1 MKRRAFLRASIS
13 ALAAPLAAEA
23 QQAGKVARI
32 GYLSTGTET
41 GNAALRKAFIEG
53 LREHGMVEGKDILIE
68 SRWEGAGKA
77 TLDALAAELVR
88 LPLDLILA
96 TDTPSCLAVKRTGTA
111 LPVVFATVSEP
122 VVIGLV
128 ASLARP
134 GGNFTGLTTINRELM
149 AKRLELLKSAIPGLT
164 HVGYLANPG
173 YAVHQTQLTEMG
185 PAAHGL
191 GLTLHI
197 NEVRTPSEFEGAFAR
212 MSAAHVG
219 ALLVQQDP
227 LFISHRL
234 AIIELANRRRLPSMY
249 PFGLNPRSGGLMS
262 YGANA
267 QDLYRRS
274 ADYVHRI
281 LKGAKPSELPVERPA
296 RFELIVN
303 LKTARALGLTLP
315 QSFLQRVDE
324 VIE

>member
-1 MKRRAFLRASIS
+1 MNRRAFLRASIS
-13 ALAAPLAAEA
+13 ALAIPLAAEA
-23 QQAGKVARI
+23 QPAGKVARI

-41 GNAALRKAFIEG
+41 GNAALRKAFVEG
-53 LREHGMVEGKDILIE
+53 LREHGMVEGRDILIE

-96 TDTPSCLAVKRTGTA
+96 TDTPSCLAMKRTGTS
-111 LPVVFATVSEP
+111 LPVVFPTVSEP

-149 AKRLELLKSAIPGLT
+149 AKRLDLLKEAIPALV

-173 YAVHQTQLTEMG
+173 YAVHQTQLTEMN
-185 PAAHGL
+185 AVARRL
-191 GLTLHI
+191 GLTLHLQ
-197 NEVRTPSEFEGAFAR
+197 EVRTPSEFEGALAR
-212 MSAAHVG
+212 MAAAHVS
-219 ALLVQQDP
+219 ALIVQQDP
-227 LFISHRL
+227 LF
-234 AIIELANRRRLPSMY
+234 LANRLLVIDVANKRRLPSMY
-249 PFGLNPRSGGLMS
+249 VLGLNPRSGGLMS
-262 YGANA
+262 YGASA

-274 ADYVHRI
+274 AGYVSRI
-281 LKGAKPSELPVERPA
+281 LKGAKPSELPVERPD

>member
-1 MKRRAFLRASIS
+1 L
-13 ALAAPLAAEA
+13 ALAVPLVAEA

-41 GNAALRKAFIEG
+41 ANAALRKAFIEG
-53 LREHGMVEGKDILIE
+53 LREHGMVEGKDIVIE

-96 TDTPSCLAVKRTGTA
+96 TDTPSCLAMKRTGTS

-122 VVIGLV
+122 VVMGLV

-149 AKRLELLKSAIPGLT
+149 GKRLGLLKEAIPGLT

-185 PAAHGL
+185 ATAQGL
-191 GLTLHI
+191 GLRLHV
-197 NEVRTPSEFEGAFAR
+197 NEVRAPAEFEGAIAR
-212 MSAAHVG
+212 MAAAHVG
-219 ALLVQQDP
+219 ALIVQQDP
-227 LFISHRL
+227 LFIADRL
-234 AIIELANRRRLPSMY
+234 MVIDLANKRRLPSMFA
-249 PFGLNPRSGGLMS
+249 FGLNPRSGGLMS

-274 ADYVHRI
+274 ADYVSRI
-281 LKGAKPSELPVERPA
+281 LKGAKPAELPVERPA

-315 QSFLQRVDE
+315 QSFLQRADE
-324 VIE
+324 IIE